1 MQYRLKKTENA
12 NPGAVTVQDK
22 VKLIEKQIKLRQLEK
37 ERRRRSQQGHQEFVS
52 QVIDDKARRQATIT
66 AYPFKQFI
74 VDTFPVIEQGREFQ
88 DNWHID
94 IISELLQAVILG
106 EVRNFLINQP
116 RRTMKSLLTCVM
128 FPCWVWTFLPH
139 LQFLYTSYSAAF
151 AGRDNEKCYE
161 LIQSAYYQQKWGN
174 TFEFTTAQLKKS
186 LKNSRGGFRQV
197 FKIGKGTGNGG
208 DFVIADDPNSID
220 EIESDLILKK
230 TNLGWN
236 EVSYHNVA
244 NRNTAVRGIVQ
255 QRTGVEDLTGNILE
269 DSQLRELYQVLCLP
283 MKYESDHPNRNSAE
297 KPLRLG
303 KVSIFDKTT
312 NPNLIVGED
321 KLWIDPRDLDAPNFQ
336 NVWYQEWYRI
346 NFREKGLESKGDGQL
361 LWESYLPLEVVES
374 DIAHLKVHGESS
386 QYQQRPT
393 PRGGQFFNSEL
404 FKIVEPSTIDMNN
417 MRLMRYWDKAGC
429 FPANTLITT
438 NNGKIPIQDVKI
450 GDLVLTRKG
459 YKKVQWSG
467 ISKYVDRLTVAKFD
481 NGIELKATADHRI
494 WTNNRG
500 WVRLDS
506 LRSYDNI
513 VSENQ
518 YLGENECQL
527 SEQKAQKDLLTP
539 KLLTLTELLIHAD
552 PEKDILKQCD
562 GIKLQKNIIP
572 TRCIVPFGDFTTEK
586 YQKATTFITKTMIG
600 TITTS
605 QILSALLKVNIIKN
619 IQINGK
625 LQNTDNCLTVC
636 DQKPQKHQKNGG
648 NHDHLILTNANCAEQ
663 NFKAEAWTLNEFAF
677 ANQNAPT
684 KLDTK
689 RRIPVYD
696 LTVEDEHEFFANGI
710 LVHNSD
716 GKGDWTVGTLMA
728 RTKTRPFQFHIVD
741 MHRVQL
747 SYFDR
752 MAEMKKIAKQDME
765 NYVLSKT
772 NCDYTIGIEREGGS
786 SGKDVS
792 LIEKEE
798 LIGYDVWIDYKKVS
812 KETRAKIVKQ
822 RSEGGYIKVFNN
834 HVWNKI
840 FLKRLEKY
848 DPKKANQKDD
858 EIDTIGGCL
867 YYLAFML
874 IQQYGSSD
882 SYS

>member
-1 MQYRLKKTENA
+1 MSNNFNFKGIKTENG
-12 NPGAVTVQDK
+12 NPGAFTVQKK
-22 VKLIEKQIKLRQLEK
+22 VTLIEKKIRLLEIEK
-37 ERRRRSQQGHQEFVS
+37 ERRRRQQEGSKDFVT

-312 NPNLIVGED
+312 NPNLIVGEE
-321 KLWIDPRDLDAPNFQ
+321 KLWVDPRDLDAPNFQ

-361 LWESYLPLEVVES
+361 LWETYLPLEVVES

-417 MRLMRYWDKAGC
+417 MRLMRYWDKAG
-429 FPANTLITT
+429 
-438 NNGKIPIQDVKI
+438 
-450 GDLVLTRKG
+450 
-459 YKKVQWSG
+459 
-467 ISKYVDRLTVAKFD
+467 
-481 NGIELKATADHRI
+481 
-494 WTNNRG
+494 
-500 WVRLDS
+500 
-506 LRSYDNI
+506 
-513 VSENQ
+513 
-518 YLGENECQL
+518 
-527 SEQKAQKDLLTP
+527 
-539 KLLTLTELLIHAD
+539 
-552 PEKDILKQCD
+552 
-562 GIKLQKNIIP
+562 
-572 TRCIVPFGDFTTEK
+572 
-586 YQKATTFITKTMIG
+586 
-600 TITTS
+600 
-605 QILSALLKVNIIKN
+605 
-619 IQINGK
+619 
-625 LQNTDNCLTVC
+625 
-636 DQKPQKHQKNGG
+636 
-648 NHDHLILTNANCAEQ
+648 
-663 NFKAEAWTLNEFAF
+663 
-677 ANQNAPT
+677 
-684 KLDTK
+684 
-689 RRIPVYD
+689 
-696 LTVEDEHEFFANGI
+696 
-710 LVHNSD
+710 SD

-728 RTKTRPFQFHIVD
+728 RTKTRPFQFYIVD

-752 MAEMKKIAKQDME
+752 MAEMKRIAKQDME
-765 NYVLSKT
+765 NYVLSKS

-822 RSEGGYIKVFNN
+822 RSEGGYVKVFNN

-874 IQQYGSSD
+874 IQQFGSSD

>member
-1 MQYRLKKTENA
+1 
-12 NPGAVTVQDK
+12 
-22 VKLIEKQIKLRQLEK
+22 
-37 ERRRRSQQGHQEFVS
+37 
-52 QVIDDKARRQATIT
+52 
-66 AYPFKQFI
+66 
-74 VDTFPVIEQGREFQ
+74 
-88 DNWHID
+88 
-94 IISELLQAVILG
+94 VILG

-161 LIQSAYYQQKWGN
+161 LIQSVYYQQKWGN

-303 KVSIFDKTT
+303 KVSTFDKTT
-312 NPNLIVGED
+312 NPNLIVGEE
-321 KLWIDPRDLDAPNFQ
+321 KIWIDPRDLDAPNFQ

-404 FKIVEPSTIDMNN
+404 FKIVEPSMIDMNN

-438 NNGKIPIQDVKI
+438 IKGETPIQDVKV
-450 GDLVLTRKG
+450 GDLVLTRNG

-467 ISKYVDRLTVAKFD
+467 ITKFVDKLTVARFD
-481 NGIELKATADHRI
+481 NGTELKATANHKI
-494 WTNNRG
+494 WTENRS

-506 LRSYDNI
+506 LTPCDKI
-513 VSENQ
+513 VSVENYQ
-518 YLGENECQL
+518 RSEKCQNQEIE
-527 SEQKAQKDLLTP
+527 EQKDYPTP
-539 KLLTLTELLIHAD
+539 KLLTLTELLIGD
-552 PEKDILKQCD
+552 DRVNDISKQCD
-562 GIKLQKNIIP
+562 GIKQVRNIIQNP
-572 TRCIVPFGDFTTEK
+572 YTKPFGDFIMEK
-586 YQKATTFITKTMIG
+586 SQKDFTFITKTMIG
-600 TITTS
+600 TTMTSPTLNALPEVSIT
-605 QILSALLKVNIIKN
+605 KN
-619 IQINGK
+619 ILINGK
-625 LQNTDNCLTVC
+625 HQNTKNYL
-636 DQKPQKHQKNGG
+636 PQFNILQLKHQTKQELKEILFVNKKTVEKN
-648 NHDHLILTNANCAEQ
+648 LQVEVFSKS
-663 NFKAEAWTLNEFAF
+663 NFVRPIV
-677 ANQNAPT
+677 QVGQ
-684 KLDTK
+684 DTPK
-689 RRIPVYD
+689 KSIPVYD

-728 RTKTRPFQFHIVD
+728 RTKTRPFQFYIVD

-752 MAEMKKIAKQDME
+752 MAEMKRIAKQDME
-765 NYVLSKT
+765 NYVLSKS

-812 KETRAKIVKQ
+812 KESRGSIVRQ
-822 RSEGGYIKVFNN
+822 RSEGGYIKVVEN

-874 IQQYGSSD
+874 IQQYSSSD